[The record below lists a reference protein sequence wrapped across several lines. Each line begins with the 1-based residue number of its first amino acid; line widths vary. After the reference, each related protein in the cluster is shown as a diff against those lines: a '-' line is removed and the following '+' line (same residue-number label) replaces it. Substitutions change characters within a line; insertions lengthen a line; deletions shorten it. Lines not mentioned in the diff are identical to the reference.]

1 MNRFRKRGQR
11 ITVKPREQRTY
22 NGVLYASKAE
32 AIRAQ
37 ELDLLV
43 RADTVQFWIAQ
54 PLFRLGCP
62 ENTYRPDFLIIP
74 IEDYGAANYPWVED
88 VKGFET
94 QSFKRHKRLWKAY
107 GPCEL
112 RILKRK
118 GKGWTT
124 EVISPAE
131 TDKGGGEHDD
141 KEGHPL

>member
-37 ELDLLV
+37 ELDLLIRSGDV
-43 RADTVQFWIAQ
+43 KFWIGQ
-54 PLFRLGCP
+54 PLFRLGCA
-62 ENTYRPDFLIIP
+62 ENTYRPDFLVVP
-74 IEDYGAANYPWVED
+74 FVNFDDVFGDSNAVWVED

-112 RILKRK
+112 RVLKRK
-118 GKGWTT
+118 GSGWTT
-124 EVISPAE
+124 EIVSPA
-131 TDKGGGEHDD
+131 D
-141 KEGHPL
+141 KEKP